1 MTVKKSTPED
11 SEILTALTKK
21 SKAYWGYS
29 DQQMNDWSESLTITK
44 NYIETNIVFKLVI
57 EDEIVAYYSYIQL
70 DIWTIKLDNLF
81 VLPKLIGQGLG
92 RLLIQDLLFRI
103 KKTSINKII
112 LESDPHVEKFYTK
125 LNFVKV
131 GQIET
136 SIKDRFLSILE
147 LTLDKDS

>member
-44 NYIETNIVFKLVI
+44 NYIETNMVFKLVI
-57 EDEIVAYYSYIQL
+57 EDEIVAYYSYILL
-70 DIWTIKLDNLF
+70 DLWTIKLDNLF